1 MNFIKCAFL
10 TMLLT
15 ICALS
20 TTACSTKKQILS
32 VHTELTLSY
41 ETTDVK
47 AAIIEALATRNW
59 VITNENGNE
68 IQAKFVIKENQFIA
82 VKISYTDRYYNINYL
97 DSQNMKYNGSK
108 IHKTYNKQVK
118 ALDKVIKSNVK
129 SKARLSSATLSTAN

>member
-47 AAIIEALATRNW
+47 A
-59 VITNENGNE
+59 
-68 IQAKFVIKENQFIA
+68 
-82 VKISYTDRYYNINYL
+82 RYELIRFA
-97 DSQNMKYNGSK
+97 S
-108 IHKTYNKQVK
+108 
-118 ALDKVIKSNVK
+118 
-129 SKARLSSATLSTAN
+129 

>member
-47 AAIIEALATRNW
+47 AAIVEALATRNW

-97 DSQNMKYNGSK
+97 DSQDMKYNGSK

>member
-47 AAIIEALATRNW
+47 AAIVEALATRNW

-108 IHKTYNKQVK
+108 IHKPYNKQVK

>member
-47 AAIIEALATRNW
+47 AAIVEALATRNW

-129 SKARLSSATLSTAN
+129 SKARLSSATLSIAN

>member
-1 MNFIKCAFL
+1 
-10 TMLLT
+10 MLLT

-47 AAIIEALATRNW
+47 AAIVEALATRNW

>member
-47 AAIIEALATRNW
+47 AAIVEALATRNW

-129 SKARLSSATLSTAN
+129 SKARLSSATLNTAN

>member
-47 AAIIEALATRNW
+47 AAIVEALATRNW
-59 VITNENGNE
+59 VITNKNGNE

>member
-47 AAIIEALATRNW
+47 AAIVEALATRNW

-108 IHKTYNKQVK
+108 IHKTYNKEVK

>member
-47 AAIIEALATRNW
+47 AAIVEALATRNW